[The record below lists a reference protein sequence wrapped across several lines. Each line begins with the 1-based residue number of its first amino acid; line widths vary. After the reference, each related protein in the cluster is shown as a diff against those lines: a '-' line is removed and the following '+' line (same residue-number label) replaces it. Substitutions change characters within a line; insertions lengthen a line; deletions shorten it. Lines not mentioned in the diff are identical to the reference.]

1 MTDNPPKIRFK
12 RKGKEQEPQLRD
24 KDNADHTPSPPS
36 WSSRPAPNL
45 APAGMGG
52 IKRNLPPRAPVQPA
66 RPRFT
71 LGETGKLKK
80 EFKPIAGQSKDL
92 DRDH

>member
-12 RKGKEQEPQLRD
+12 RKGNEQEHQLRD
-24 KDNADHTPSPPS
+24 KDNANHTPSPPS

-52 IKRNLPPRAPVQPA
+52 IKRNLPPKAPVQSA

-71 LGETGKLKK
+71 LGEPGKLKK
-80 EFKPIAGQSKDL
+80 EFKPIAAPEKNREH
-92 DRDH
+92 DR